1 MQKLTQTLKA
11 LSDQNRLRII
21 VTLMKYDELCACQF
35 TQLLGIAG
43 ATVSRHLSVL
53 HNAELVQFRK
63 EGRWIF
69 YKLGAGI
76 AYAQPVLDWI
86 NDKAETCPELQAD
99 LAELKKILA
108 CAPEDISRK
117 QRSGSAAK
125 NRNHNED

>member
-21 VTLMKYDELCACQF
+21 VTLMKYEELCACQF

-53 HNAELVQFRK
+53 HNAQLVQYRK

-69 YKLGAGI
+69 YKLGTDTTD
-76 AYAQPVLDWI
+76 AQPVLDWI
-86 NDKAETCPELQAD
+86 NDKAKTCPELQAD
-99 LAELKKILA
+99 FIELEKILA
-108 CAPEDISRK
+108 CPPEEICRK
-117 QRSGSAAK
+117 QRGGSA
-125 NRNHNED
+125 H